1 MRLVDRSV
9 ALAIAV
15 AFAVAG
21 CSAQAPAAAQ
31 TAAPRLE
38 ILAPTEGSTVMDRTL
53 TVTGRAPLGAEV
65 ERDDGSPQ
73 ALGAVAVDGT
83 WSMRIEL
90 TEGANDLVFRLRGET
105 GTSRALTVF
114 YLPPAGSGSTQLQLR
129 PVSPPAPT
137 VTPGATAT
145 ATPAPTRVAAATA
158 TPAPTAAAVPTAT
171 PAASVVPSP
180 TPSLSAAGPRFDGPV
195 VVDA

>member
-1 MRLVDRSV
+1 MRLVGRSV

-21 CSAQAPAAAQ
+21 CAAQAPAAGSAAQ
-31 TAAPRLE
+31 TAPRLE
-38 ILAPTEGSTVMDRTL
+38 ILAPTEGSTVMERTL
-53 TVTGRAPLGAEV
+53 TVTGRAPVGAEV

-145 ATPAPTRVAAATA
+145 ATAAPTPVAAATA

-171 PAASVVPSP
+171 PAASVVP
-180 TPSLSAAGPRFDGPV
+180 
-195 VVDA
+195 